1 MHGRTLKLF
10 LVDGTAS
17 GVITAEIGISSI
29 KAVVSSRTALPDLIK
44 REESSQTGIYILAG
58 PDPSHIT
65 RELVYIGEGDQVKNR
80 LISHDKDESKDFF
93 TRALVVVS
101 KDKNLTKAHGRYLE
115 SKLITAVRRAGRATL
130 MNGTEPDF
138 RGLPEPDVADMER
151 VLDEI
156 EILLPVLG
164 FHILVPADTRS
175 AEPRDHLN
183 ANKTSIVFEFSGEG
197 FDAKAEESGS
207 EFVVKAG
214 SLVRIKETA
223 TCPASSRDVRKYAF
237 ENKVLEPQSDG
248 LSWRLYQDQYFSS
261 PSAAASFVYGG
272 SANGRQYWKVIGS
285 KTTYGEWR
293 DQTLLKADATAAAT
307 VTATLD

>member
-1 MHGRTLKLF
+1 
-10 LVDGTAS
+10 LV
-17 GVITAEIGISSI
+17 
-29 KAVVSSRTALPDLIK
+29 
-44 REESSQTGIYILAG
+44 G
-58 PDPSHIT
+58 PDSSHIS
-65 RELVYIGEGDQVKNR
+65 RELVYIGESDQVKNR

-93 TRALVVVS
+93 TRALVIVS

-115 SKLITAVRRAGRATL
+115 SRLISAVRQAGRATL
-130 MNGTEPDF
+130 VNGTEPDF

-164 FHILVPADTRS
+164 FHILIPADARS
-175 AEPRDHLN
+175 AEPQDNLN
-183 ANKTSIVFEFSGEG
+183 VNKISIVFEFSGED
-197 FDAKAEESGS
+197 FDAKAEESVS

-237 ENKVLEPQSDG
+237 DNKILEPQSDG
-248 LSWRLYQDQYFSS
+248 LSWRLSQDQYFSS
-261 PSAAASFVYGG
+261 PSAATSFVYGG

-293 DQTLLKADATAAAT
+293 EKLIVGQINATAE
-307 VTATLD
+307 VTATLK